1 MQLNDNKGLMPNEE
15 NMMPNAL
22 VQARIDSEI
31 KDKAS
36 AVLESLGLT
45 LSDVVRILLT
55 RVANEGGLP
64 AGFVSDSKAYDIWF
78 KTKVRE
84 SLEDDSPGIPH
95 EEVEAYFAKRREELL
110 KR

>member
-1 MQLNDNKGLMPNEE
+1 MQLNDNETSILKEVNT
-15 NMMPNAL
+15 MPNAL

-31 KDKAS
+31 KERAS

-78 KTKVRE
+78 KAKVRE
-84 SLEDDSPGIPH
+84 SLDDDSPGIPH